1 MTQQV
6 LVGARDVNLIRGV
19 FFLQPIALGAWFPR
33 IAEIQQRLQVSE
45 GEFALALV
53 GMPVGLLLT
62 LVFAGRL
69 TEKFGARQLLMAG
82 LFGFISLMP
91 LPTYAES
98 ILQLFLYLAVAG
110 SALAFVELC
119 MNVIADKTERKS
131 GQLIMSS
138 CHGLWSL
145 GVLVGSLISS
155 GFSWIGYSP
164 SESLLM
170 VSGMAL
176 LPALLTSY
184 SLTEGREPDTAE
196 KSKNGFQMPNAALIA
211 VCFFA
216 FGITMTEGAIA
227 DWSAIYVSDL
237 FDLSAGYAGI
247 AYSTFALTLTFGR
260 LTGDWLR
267 ARVSVQIA
275 AAGIVVIALAGVSI
289 LVLSPNYM
297 ISLLGFG
304 LVGLGV
310 SGGFPLAV
318 TAAAEKPGRSAA
330 TNVGLMTQI
339 ALGGFLVGPLVIGYA
354 ADHLGIQGAFILM
367 LPALVLSLILSRSL
381 IKRGR

>member
-1 MTQQV
+1 MTQQAV
-6 LVGARDVNLIRGV
+6 FDARDVRLIRGV

-33 IAEIQQRLQVSE
+33 IAEIQSRLDVSD

-53 GMPVGLLLT
+53 GMPVGLLVT
-62 LVFAGRL
+62 LMFAGRL
-69 TEKFGARQLLMAG
+69 TEKVGVRQLLIGG
-82 LFGFISLMP
+82 LFGFICLMP
-91 LPTYAES
+91 LPTYAGS
-98 ILQLFLYLAVAG
+98 IFQLFAYLAVVG

-131 GQLIMSS
+131 GQLIMSG

-145 GVLVGSLISS
+145 GVLVGSLVSS
-155 GFSWIGYSP
+155 GFSWVGYGP
-164 SESLLM
+164 SQSVLM

-176 LPALLTSY
+176 LPALYTSY
-184 SLTEGREPDTAE
+184 SLSEGRVPDIAE
-196 KSKNGFQMPNAALIA
+196 KHSSGFEMPGAALIA

-237 FDLSAGYAGI
+237 FDLSAGYAGL
-247 AYSTFALTLTFGR
+247 AYSAFAMMVTVGR
-260 LTGDWLR
+260 LSGDWLR
-267 ARVSVQIA
+267 ARVSVQSA
-275 AAGIVVIALAGVSI
+275 AVGICVVALVGVGI
-289 LVLSPNYM
+289 LVVSPNYM
-297 ISLLGFG
+297 VSLLGFG

-318 TAAAEKPGRSAA
+318 TAAAEKPGRSPAI
-330 TNVGLMTQI
+330 NVGLMTQI

-354 ADHLGIQGAFILM
+354 ADHLGIQGGFILL
-367 LPALVLSLILSRSL
+367 LPALAMSLVLSRSL
-381 IKRGR
+381 IK

>member
-1 MTQQV
+1 MTQQAV
-6 LVGARDVNLIRGV
+6 LGARDVNLIRGV

-53 GMPVGLLLT
+53 GMPVGLLFMLM
-62 LVFAGRL
+62 FAGRL
-69 TEKFGARQLLMAG
+69 TEKFGARQLLIAG
-82 LFGFISLMP
+82 LFAFICLMP

-98 ILQLFLYLAVAG
+98 ILQLFVYLAVVG

-131 GQLIMSS
+131 GQLIMSG

-155 GFSWIGYSP
+155 GFSWVGYGP
-164 SESLLM
+164 SESILM
-170 VSGMAL
+170 ASGMAL
-176 LPALLTSY
+176 LPALFTSY
-184 SLTEGREPDTAE
+184 SLTEGREPDIAE
-196 KSKNGFQMPNAALIA
+196 KSESGFQMPSGALIA

-227 DWSAIYVSDL
+227 DWSAIYVTDL

-247 AYSTFALTLTFGR
+247 AYSAFALMVTFGR

-267 ARVSVQIA
+267 SRVDVQIA
-275 AAGIVVIALAGVSI
+275 AAGIVILALIGVGI
-289 LVLSPNYM
+289 LVISPNYAV
-297 ISLLGFG
+297 SLLGFG

-330 TNVGLMTQI
+330 VNVGLMTQI

-354 ADHLGIQGAFILM
+354 ADHLGIQGGFMLM
-367 LPALVLSLILSRSL
+367 LPALVLSLLMSRSL
-381 IKRGR
+381 IKR

>member
-1 MTQQV
+1 MTQQAV
-6 LVGARDVNLIRGV
+6 LGARDVNLIRGV

-53 GMPVGLLLT
+53 GMPVGLLIMLM
-62 LVFAGRL
+62 FAGRL
-69 TEKFGARQLLMAG
+69 TERFGARQLLIAG
-82 LFGFISLMP
+82 LFGFICLMP
-91 LPTYAES
+91 LPTFAGS
-98 ILQLFLYLAVAG
+98 ILQLFVYLAVVGG
-110 SALAFVELC
+110 SLAFVELC
-119 MNVIADKTERKS
+119 MNVIADKTERKC
-131 GQLIMSS
+131 GRLIMSG
-138 CHGLWSL
+138 CHGVWSL

-155 GFSWIGYSP
+155 GFSWVGYGP
-164 SESLLM
+164 SESILM
-170 VSGMAL
+170 ASGMAL
-176 LPALLTSY
+176 LPALFTSL
-184 SLTEGREPDTAE
+184 SLTEGREPDVAE
-196 KSKNGFQMPNAALIA
+196 KSEGRFQMPSWALVA

-227 DWSAIYVSDL
+227 DWSAIYVADL

-247 AYSTFALTLTFGR
+247 AYSTFAMMLTFGR

-267 ARVSVQIA
+267 SRVEVQVV
-275 AAGIVVIALAGVSI
+275 AAGIVILALVGVGI
-289 LVLSPNYM
+289 LVMSPNYAV
-297 ISLLGFG
+297 SLLGFG

-330 TNVGLMTQI
+330 TNVGLMSQI

-354 ADHLGIQGAFILM
+354 ADHLGIQGAFLLL
-367 LPALVLSLILSRSL
+367 LPALALSLLMSWSL
-381 IKRGR
+381 IKRG